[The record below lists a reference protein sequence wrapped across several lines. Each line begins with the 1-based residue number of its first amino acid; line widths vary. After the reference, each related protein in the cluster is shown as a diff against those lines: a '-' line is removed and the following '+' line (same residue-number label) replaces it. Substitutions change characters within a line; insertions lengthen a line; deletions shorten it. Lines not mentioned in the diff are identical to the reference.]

1 LRELF
6 DELCASII
14 AKCPSLPLQSLPLPL
29 SYRKVEHP
37 TYSQTDGFVI
47 FLAVF
52 CESSRGSV
60 AAMKCNL
67 APRVVIFGSMLTAA
81 ATIAQPAAANP
92 LTVSE
97 AVSEALKNNP
107 ELHGL
112 AADVAA
118 TKGEIVTARTFPN
131 PELTVDPGAR
141 QTQGPGGSRSD
152 FHANFALSQLF
163 EFPGKRALKITLAER
178 DLTIRRIALE
188 GFRFQLSTEVRRA
201 FFDLLA
207 ADKIVGSRN
216 EQVESARVFSPPHGN
231 VRTEGT
237 RQNLKQ

>member
-1 LRELF
+1 MQPRTQGRYIRQH
-6 DELCASII
+6 A
-14 AKCPSLPLQSLPLPL
+14 
-29 SYRKVEHP
+29 YRRCYNR
-37 TYSQTDGFVI
+37 TTG
-47 FLAVF
+47 
-52 CESSRGSV
+52 CGESAHG
-60 AAMKCNL
+60 
-67 APRVVIFGSMLTAA
+67 FGSGFRG
-81 ATIAQPAAANP
+81 
-92 LTVSE
+92 
-97 AVSEALKNNP
+97 NNP